1 MEIKNTILGLIR
13 TLDTFVQLPSEQI
26 YNLIVMAQN
35 HFEIFSVFQKYME
48 EEEIVRDS
56 IRSICKELEQAS
68 REIIT
73 ILQGVHKPKGL
84 SQISALCEKGRE
96 KFSNVKNLYESL
108 KGKVPTDEF
117 YRYHEHWRFVTQRL
131 VFSAAFIVYL
141 ESKKLI
147 EREEAAEFLG
157 INDYLLHNFIL
168 NNFYS
173 FSFTVSADPADAFH
187 VELDDFLIGLLLLA
201 EELTRL
207 SLNCATYGEYH
218 RPVEISEFVSEM
230 NVGFRLLNL
239 KNDLLRKK
247 FDGLKYNLKK
257 IEEVVYDLS
266 IRGLIPVAK
275 S

>member
-1 MEIKNTILGLIR
+1 M
-13 TLDTFVQLPSEQI
+13 I
-26 YNLIVMAQN
+26 YNLLVMAQN

-84 SQISALCEKGRE
+84 SQISVLCDKGRE
-96 KFSNVKNLYESL
+96 KFSNVKNLYASL

-157 INDYLLHNFIL
+157 
-168 NNFYS
+168 
-173 FSFTVSADPADAFH
+173 VSADPAEAFH

-266 IRGLIPVAK
+266 IRGLIPVDK